1 MNIDAIDNLPRRLA
15 ERLRRPLPGRLAQA
29 RFSPELS
36 YGRQFG
42 PRAHD
47 VRPAAVIVLL
57 YQHENAWHIPLT
69 LRPAGMTDHGG
80 QVSLPGGLVEAD
92 ETSREAA
99 LRELHE
105 ELGVPPDGIEV
116 LNPLSP
122 IYVFVSNHW
131 VTPWVATIS
140 KRPSIRPNR
149 AEVAEVLEVPLAM
162 LLDSANRSRHQIRR
176 HGLTFSAPHIS
187 WRTHRIWGAT
197 GMMLGE
203 FIAVID
209 ELDDT

>member
-1 MNIDAIDNLPRRLA
+1 MNINAIDNLPRRLA
-15 ERLRRPLPGRLAQA
+15 ERLRCPLPGRPAQA
-29 RFSPELS
+29 WFSPELS

-42 PRAHD
+42 PPSHD
-47 VRPAAVIVLL
+47 ARPAAVIILL
-57 YQHENAWHIPLT
+57 YPHQNEWHIPLT
-69 LRPAGMTDHGG
+69 LRPADMTDHAG
-80 QVSLPGGLVEAD
+80 QVSLPGGSMEAE

-131 VTPWVATIS
+131 VTPWVAATS

-149 AEVAEVLEVPLAM
+149 AEVAEVLEVPLST
-162 LLDSANRSRHQIRR
+162 LLDSANLARHQIHR

-203 FIAVID
+203 FIAVVD
-209 ELDDT
+209 GLDDT